1 MATQSYAIA
10 SGLNNAAG
18 LMNLQNFIYDRTLSL
33 PAHARRIQLQADPV
47 PPGSVEKRTLDK
59 KQHWDG
65 TQIVEWRHSIIPL
78 DGLTAIITVFLGS
91 ISTDNASV
99 TLRTR
104 LQDNTFANFNAEYD
118 LPTGYQIKKGID
130 GVQYALNVVHRFSI
144 VSAL

>member
-1 MATQSYAIA
+1 MAGQSYALA
-10 SGLNNAAG
+10 VGHNNAAG
-18 LMNLQNFIYDRTLSL
+18 LMLIDNLIYDRCLAL
-33 PAHARRIQLQADPV
+33 PAHARRIRLQADPV
-47 PPGSVEKRTLDK
+47 PAGSVEKRTLDK

-65 TQIVEWRHSIIPL
+65 AQIVEWRHSVIPL